1 MQANVEALITRL
13 VARPDGRPVVFDADG
28 TLWRGDVG
36 EDLLRYLTHEQL
48 VPGDAWRRYEALLQH
63 SHADAY
69 AFSVEVMAGLE
80 LATLQA
86 VADDFFARRF
96 AGRVFRP
103 LRALLERLA
112 SAGYQPWVCSA
123 SPVQAVLPGAKAL
136 GIPPERV
143 VGVLGRVEAGRFTGE
158 VELPVTCGPGK
169 VTWLQRRLGA
179 VRPALAVGN
188 GELDLDML
196 AWADTALVVA
206 PLDGPDNGL
215 VREAARR
222 GWPVL
227 RA

>member
-1 MQANVEALITRL
+1 MLANVDELLTRL
-13 VARPDGRPVVFDADG
+13 LARPDGRPVVFDADG

-36 EDLLRYLTHEQL
+36 EDLLRYLTHERL
-48 VPGDAWRRYEALLQH
+48 VPADAWSRYETLLAA
-63 SHADAY
+63 SHERAY

-80 LATLQA
+80 VARLQA
-86 VADDFFARRF
+86 VADDFFSRRF

-103 LRALLERLA
+103 MRALLQRLVV
-112 SAGYQPWVCSA
+112 AGYQPWVCSA
-123 SPVQAVLPGAKAL
+123 SPVQAVLPGARAL

-143 VGVLGRVEAGRFTGE
+143 IGVVGAIDGGRLTGE
-158 VELPVTCGPGK
+158 VERPVTCGPGK
-169 VTWLQRRLGA
+169 VTWLQRRLGP

-196 AWADTALVVA
+196 AWADAALVVA

-215 VREAARR
+215 VRQAQVR